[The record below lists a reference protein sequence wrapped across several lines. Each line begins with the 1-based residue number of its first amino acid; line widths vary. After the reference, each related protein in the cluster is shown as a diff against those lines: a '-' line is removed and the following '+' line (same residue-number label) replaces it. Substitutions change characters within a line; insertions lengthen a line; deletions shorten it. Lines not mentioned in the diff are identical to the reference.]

1 MKEFLSIAK
10 LIDSFQR
17 LPGIGHKTAEKMAYQ
32 VLEMK
37 DENVEYFADAL
48 REVKAKIHHC
58 PICGAYTEDD
68 VCEVCANE
76 MRDKTKIMVVS
87 YPKDVIAFEKIGA
100 FDGVYHVLGGAL
112 SSVNGITIDDLNIS
126 SLFDRIQNQKVSEVI
141 IATPPN
147 TEGETT
153 ALYLARVLSSTGVSV
168 TRIAYGLPLGGHLEY
183 ADALTLTKALEGRN
197 KI

>member
-1 MKEFLSIAK
+1 MKEFISISK

-37 DENVEYFADAL
+37 DENVEYFANAL
-48 REVKAKIHHC
+48 KEVKNRIHHC
-58 PICGAYTEDD
+58 PVCGAYTENELCD
-68 VCEVCANE
+68 VCSNE

-87 YPKDVIAFEKIGA
+87 YPKDVISFEKIGV

-112 SSVNGITIDDLNIS
+112 SSVNGITVNDLNIT
-126 SLFDRIQNQKVSEVI
+126 SLFDRIKNQKASEVI
-141 IATPPN
+141 VATPPN

-153 ALYLARVLSSTGVSV
+153 ALYLARILANTGVSV

>member
-1 MKEFLSIAK
+1 MKELRSIAK

-37 DENVEYFADAL
+37 GENVEYFADAL
-48 REVKAKIHHC
+48 KEVKEKIHHC
-58 PICGAYTEDD
+58 PVCGAYTEDD
-68 VCEVCANE
+68 VCEICSSE
-76 MRDKTKIMVVS
+76 TRDKTKIMVVS
-87 YPKDVIAFEKIGA
+87 YAKDVIAFEKIGV

-112 SSVNGITIDDLNIS
+112 SSINGVTINELNIS
-126 SLFDRIQNQKVSEVI
+126 SLFERIKEQKVKEII
-141 IATPPN
+141 IATNPN

-153 ALYLARVLSSTGVSV
+153 ALYLAHILASTGVTV

-183 ADALTLTKALEGRN
+183 ADPLTLTKALEGRN

>member
-1 MKEFLSIAK
+1 MKEFSSIAK

-17 LPGIGHKTAEKMAYQ
+17 FPGIGYKTAEKMAYQ

-37 DENVEYFADAL
+37 DENVEYFSDAL
-48 REVKAKIHHC
+48 KEVKSKIHHC
-58 PICGAYTEDD
+58 PICGSYTEDD
-68 VCEVCANE
+68 ICEVCASIS
-76 MRDKTKIMVVS
+76 RDKTKIMVVS

-112 SSVNGITIDDLNIS
+112 SSVNGVSVNDLNIP
-126 SLFDRIQNQKVSEVI
+126 SLFDRIKEQKVNEVI
-141 IATPPN
+141 VATNPN

-153 ALYLARVLSSTGVSV
+153 ALYLARVLQNTGVSV
-168 TRIAYGLPLGGHLEY
+168 TRLAYGLPLGGHLEY
-183 ADALTLTKALEGRN
+183 ADAMTLTRALEGRN

>member
-1 MKEFLSIAK
+1 MKELNSIAK
-10 LIDSFQR
+10 LTDSFQR

-32 VLEMK
+32 ILEMK
-37 DENVEYFADAL
+37 DENVEYFANAL
-48 REVKAKIHHC
+48 REVKQKIHHC
-58 PICGAYTEDD
+58 PICGAYTEDEICD
-68 VCEVCANE
+68 VCSNE
-76 MRDKTKIMVVS
+76 LRDKSKIMVVA

-100 FDGVYHVLGGAL
+100 YDGVYHVLGGVL
-112 SSVNGITIDDLNIS
+112 SSINGITIENLNIS
-126 SLFDRIQNQKVSEVI
+126 ALFDRIDKQKISEI
-141 IATPPN
+141 IVATPPN

-153 ALYLARVLSSTGVSV
+153 ALYLAKVLAQTGVNV

>member
-1 MKEFLSIAK
+1 MKEFTSIAK

-37 DENVEYFADAL
+37 DENVEYFSDAL
-48 REVKAKIHHC
+48 KEVKAKIHHC

-68 VCEVCANE
+68 VCEVCSSD

-87 YPKDVIAFEKIGA
+87 YPKDVIAFEKIGV
-100 FDGVYHVLGGAL
+100 FDGSYHVLGGAL
-112 SSVNGITIDDLNIS
+112 SSVNGITINDLNIA
-126 SLFDRIQNQKVSEVI
+126 SLFERIKSQNVSEI
-141 IATPPN
+141 IVATPPN

-153 ALYLARVLSSTGVSV
+153 ALYLARILTNTGVKI

>member
-1 MKEFLSIAK
+1 MKEFSSIAK

-48 REVKAKIHHC
+48 REVKSKIHHC
-58 PICGAYTEDD
+58 PICGSYTEDD
-68 VCEVCANE
+68 VCEVCSNE
-76 MRDKTKIMVVS
+76 LRDKTKIMVVS

-112 SSVNGITIDDLNIS
+112 SSVNGITISDLNIS
-126 SLFDRIQNQKVSEVI
+126 SLFDRIEKQKVTEVI
-141 IATPPN
+141 VATPPN

-153 ALYLARVLSSTGVSV
+153 ALYLARILANTGVSV

>member
-1 MKEFLSIAK
+1 MKELKSISK

-37 DENVEYFADAL
+37 PENVEYFADAL
-48 REVKAKIHHC
+48 KEVKIRIHHC
-58 PICGAYTEDD
+58 PICGAYTEDQI
-68 VCEVCANE
+68 CEVCANE
-76 MRDKTKIMVVS
+76 LRDKTKIMVVS
-87 YPKDVIAFEKIGA
+87 YAKDVIAFEKIGV
-100 FDGVYHVLGGAL
+100 FDGVYHVLNGAL
-112 SSVNGITIDDLNIS
+112 SSINGVTINDLNIN
-126 SLFDRIQNQKVSEVI
+126 SLFERIKEQKVVEI
-141 IATPPN
+141 ILATNPN

-153 ALYLARVLSSTGVSV
+153 ALYLAHILAETGVKV

>member
-1 MKEFLSIAK
+1 MKEFSSIAK

-37 DENVEYFADAL
+37 DENVAYFSDAL

-58 PICGAYTEDD
+58 PICGAYTEDKI
-68 VCEVCANE
+68 CEVCAND

-100 FDGVYHVLGGAL
+100 YDGVYHVLGGAL
-112 SSVNGITIDDLNIS
+112 SSVNGITISDLNVPS
-126 SLFDRIQNQKVSEVI
+126 FFERIKEQKVTEVI
-141 IATPPN
+141 VATPPN

-153 ALYLARVLSSTGVSV
+153 ALYLARILANTGVIV
-168 TRIAYGLPLGGHLEY
+168 TRIAHGLPLGGHLEY

>member
-76 MRDKTKIMVVS
+76 TRDKTKIMVVS

-112 SSVNGITIDDLNIS
+112 SSVNGITINDLNIS

-141 IATPPN
+141 VATPPN

>member
-1 MKEFLSIAK
+1 MKELNSIAK
-10 LIDSFQR
+10 LTDSFQR

-32 VLEMK
+32 ILEMK
-37 DENVEYFADAL
+37 DENVEYFANAL

-58 PICGAYTEDD
+58 PVCGAYTEDD
-68 VCEVCANE
+68 VCDICASD
-76 MRDKTKIMVVS
+76 MRDKTKIMVVA
-87 YPKDVIAFEKIGA
+87 YPKDVIAFEKIGV
-100 FDGVYHVLGGAL
+100 FDGVYHVLGGVL
-112 SSVNGITIDDLNIS
+112 SSVNGITINELNIT
-126 SLFDRIQNQKVSEVI
+126 SLFDRIKTQNVSEI
-141 IATPPN
+141 IVATPPN

-153 ALYLARVLSSTGVSV
+153 ALYLARVLQNTGVSV

>member
-1 MKEFLSIAK
+1 MKEFSSIAK

-48 REVKAKIHHC
+48 REVKSKIHHC
-58 PICGAYTEDD
+58 PICGSYTEDD
-68 VCEVCANE
+68 VCEVCTNE
-76 MRDKTKIMVVS
+76 LRDKTKVMVVS

-112 SSVNGITIDDLNIS
+112 SSVNGITISDLNIS
-126 SLFDRIQNQKVSEVI
+126 SLFDRIEKQKVTEVI
-141 IATPPN
+141 VATPPN

-153 ALYLARVLSSTGVSV
+153 ALYLARILANTGVSV

>member
-1 MKEFLSIAK
+1 MKEFSSIAK

-37 DENVEYFADAL
+37 DENVEYFSDAL

-58 PICGAYTEDD
+58 PVCGAYTEGEL
-68 VCEVCANE
+68 CEVCANVS
-76 MRDKTKIMVVS
+76 RDKTKVMVVS

-112 SSVNGITIDDLNIS
+112 SSVNGISINDLNIS
-126 SLFDRIQNQKVSEVI
+126 SLFERIKDQKVTEVI
-141 IATPPN
+141 VATNPD

-153 ALYLARVLSSTGVSV
+153 ALYLARILANTGVNV
-168 TRIAYGLPLGGHLEY
+168 TRLAYGLPLGGHLEY
-183 ADALTLTKALEGRN
+183 ADALTLTRALEGRN

>member
-1 MKEFLSIAK
+1 MKELKSISK

-37 DENVEYFADAL
+37 PENVEYFADAL
-48 REVKAKIHHC
+48 KEVKATIHHC
-58 PICGAYTEDD
+58 PICGAYTEDEI
-68 VCEVCANE
+68 CEVCAND

-87 YPKDVIAFEKIGA
+87 YAKDVIAFEKVGV
-100 FDGVYHVLGGAL
+100 FDGVYHVLNGAL
-112 SSVNGITIDDLNIS
+112 SSINGTTINDLNIN
-126 SLFDRIQNQKVSEVI
+126 SLFDRIKEQKVVEVI
-141 IATPPN
+141 IATNPN

-153 ALYLARVLSSTGVSV
+153 ALYLAHVLAETGVKV

-183 ADALTLTKALEGRN
+183 ADPLTLTKALEGRN

>member
-1 MKEFLSIAK
+1 MKELKSISK

-37 DENVEYFADAL
+37 PENVEYFADAL
-48 REVKAKIHHC
+48 KEVKNRIHHC
-58 PICGAYTEDD
+58 PICGAYTEDEI
-68 VCEVCANE
+68 CEVCANE
-76 MRDKTKIMVVS
+76 LRDKTKIMVVS
-87 YPKDVIAFEKIGA
+87 YAKDVIAFEKIGV
-100 FDGVYHVLGGAL
+100 FDGVYHVLNGAL
-112 SSVNGITIDDLNIS
+112 SSINGVTINDLNIN
-126 SLFDRIQNQKVSEVI
+126 SLFKRIKEQKVVEI
-141 IATPPN
+141 ILATNPN

-153 ALYLARVLSSTGVSV
+153 ALYLAHILAQTGVKV

>member
-1 MKEFLSIAK
+1 MKELNSIAK
-10 LIDSFQR
+10 LTDSFQR

-32 VLEMK
+32 ILEMK
-37 DENVEYFADAL
+37 DENVEYFANAL
-48 REVKAKIHHC
+48 KEVKAKIHHC
-58 PICGAYTEDD
+58 PICGSYTEDD
-68 VCEVCANE
+68 MCEVCANE
-76 MRDKTKIMVVS
+76 MRDKTKIMVVA

-100 FDGVYHVLGGAL
+100 FDGVYHVLGGVL
-112 SSVNGITIDDLNIS
+112 SSVNGVTISDLNIS
-126 SLFDRIQNQKVSEVI
+126 SLFDRIKTQNVSEI
-141 IATPPN
+141 IVATPPN

-153 ALYLARVLSSTGVSV
+153 ALYLARVLSETGVIV

>member
-1 MKEFLSIAK
+1 MKEFSSIAK

-37 DENVEYFADAL
+37 DQNVEYFADAL
-48 REVKAKIHHC
+48 REVKSKIHHC

-68 VCEVCANE
+68 ICEVCANE
-76 MRDKTKIMVVS
+76 IRDKTKIMVVS

-100 FDGVYHVLGGAL
+100 FNGVYHVLGGAL
-112 SSVNGITIDDLNIS
+112 SSVNGVTINDLNINT
-126 SLFDRIQNQKVSEVI
+126 LFDRIKNQKVSEVI
-141 IATPPN
+141 VATPPN

-153 ALYLARVLSSTGVSV
+153 ALYLARILANTGVSV

>member
-1 MKEFLSIAK
+1 MKELNSIAK
-10 LIDSFQR
+10 LADSFQR

-32 VLEMK
+32 ILEMK

-48 REVKAKIHHC
+48 REVKQKIHHC
-58 PICGAYTEDD
+58 PICGAYTENAMCD
-68 VCEVCANE
+68 VCANE
-76 MRDKTKIMVVS
+76 MRDKTKIMVVA

-100 FDGVYHVLGGAL
+100 YDGVYHVLGGVL
-112 SSVNGITIDDLNIS
+112 SSINGITIENLNIS
-126 SLFDRIQNQKVSEVI
+126 WLFNRIKDQKVEEI
-141 IATPPN
+141 IVATPPN

-153 ALYLARVLSSTGVSV
+153 ALYLAKVLQETGIAV

>member
-1 MKEFLSIAK
+1 MKELLSIAK

-37 DENVEYFADAL
+37 DENVTYFADAL
-48 REVKAKIHHC
+48 REVKSKIHHC

-68 VCEVCANE
+68 VCEVCAND

-87 YPKDVIAFEKIGA
+87 YPKDVIAFEKIGV
-100 FDGVYHVLGGAL
+100 FDGSYHVLGGVL
-112 SSVNGITIDDLNIS
+112 SSVNGITINDLNIA
-126 SLFDRIQNQKVSEVI
+126 SLFERIKNQNVQEI
-141 IATPPN
+141 IVATPPN

-153 ALYLARVLSSTGVSV
+153 ALYLARVLSATSVNV

>member
-1 MKEFLSIAK
+1 MKELKSISK

-37 DENVEYFADAL
+37 DENVEYFANAL
-48 REVKAKIHHC
+48 KEVKEKIHHC
-58 PICGAYTEDD
+58 PICGAYTEDEI
-68 VCEVCANE
+68 CEVCANE
-76 MRDKTKIMVVS
+76 MRDKKKIMVVS

-112 SSVNGITIDDLNIS
+112 SSINGITITDLNIS
-126 SLFDRIQNQKVSEVI
+126 SLFERIKTQGAEEVI
-141 IATPPN
+141 VATNPN

-153 ALYLARVLSSTGVSV
+153 ALYLARMLAETGVKV

>member
-1 MKEFLSIAK
+1 MKELKSISK

-37 DENVEYFADAL
+37 PENVEYFADAL
-48 REVKAKIHHC
+48 KEVKSRIHHC
-58 PICGAYTEDD
+58 PICGAYTEND
-68 VCEVCANE
+68 VCDVCANE
-76 MRDKTKIMVVS
+76 LRDKTKIMVVS
-87 YPKDVIAFEKIGA
+87 YAKDVIAFEKIGV
-100 FDGVYHVLGGAL
+100 FDGVYHVLNGAL
-112 SSVNGITIDDLNIS
+112 SSINGVTINDLNIN
-126 SLFDRIQNQKVSEVI
+126 SLFERIKEQKVVEI
-141 IATPPN
+141 ILATNPN

-153 ALYLARVLSSTGVSV
+153 ALYLAHILAETGVKV

>member
-1 MKEFLSIAK
+1 MKELKSISK

-37 DENVEYFADAL
+37 PENVEYFADAL
-48 REVKAKIHHC
+48 KEVKAKIHHC

-87 YPKDVIAFEKIGA
+87 YAKDVIAFEKVGV
-100 FDGVYHVLGGAL
+100 FDGVYHVLNGAL
-112 SSVNGITIDDLNIS
+112 SSINGVTINDLNIN
-126 SLFDRIQNQKVSEVI
+126 SLFDRIKEQKVVEII
-141 IATPPN
+141 IATNPN

-153 ALYLARVLSSTGVSV
+153 ALYLAHILAETGVKV

-183 ADALTLTKALEGRN
+183 ADPLTLTKALEGRN

>member
-1 MKEFLSIAK
+1 MKEFSSIAK

-37 DENVEYFADAL
+37 DENVEYFSDAL
-48 REVKAKIHHC
+48 KEVKAKIHHC
-58 PICGAYTEDD
+58 PVCGAYTEDD
-68 VCEVCANE
+68 LCDVCANE
-76 MRDKTKIMVVS
+76 LRDKTKIMVVS

-112 SSVNGITIDDLNIS
+112 SSVNGISINDLNIS
-126 SLFDRIQNQKVSEVI
+126 SLFDRIKEQKVTEVI
-141 IATPPN
+141 VATNPD

-153 ALYLARVLSSTGVSV
+153 ALYLARILANTGVNV
-168 TRIAYGLPLGGHLEY
+168 TRLAYGLPLGGHLEY
-183 ADALTLTKALEGRN
+183 ADALTLTRALEGRN

>member
-1 MKEFLSIAK
+1 MKELNSIAK
-10 LIDSFQR
+10 LTDSFQR

-32 VLEMK
+32 ILEMK

-48 REVKAKIHHC
+48 REVKDKIRHC
-58 PICGAYTEDD
+58 PICGAYTENDI
-68 VCEVCANE
+68 CEVCASE
-76 MRDKTKIMVVS
+76 LRDKTKIMVVA
-87 YPKDVIAFEKIGA
+87 YPKDVIAFEKIGV
-100 FDGVYHVLGGAL
+100 FDGVYHVLNGVL
-112 SSVNGITIDDLNIS
+112 SSVNGVTISDLNIS
-126 SLFDRIQNQKVSEVI
+126 SLFDRIKEQKVEEVI
-141 IATPPN
+141 VATPPN

-153 ALYLARVLSSTGVSV
+153 ALYLARVLAETGVNV

>member
-1 MKEFLSIAK
+1 MKELRSIAK

-37 DENVEYFADAL
+37 GENVEYFADAL
-48 REVKAKIHHC
+48 KEVKEKIHHC
-58 PICGAYTEDD
+58 PVCGAYTEDD
-68 VCEVCANE
+68 VCEICSSE
-76 MRDKTKIMVVS
+76 TRDKTKIMVVS
-87 YPKDVIAFEKIGA
+87 YAKDVIAFEKIGV
-100 FDGVYHVLGGAL
+100 FDGAYHVLGGAL
-112 SSVNGITIDDLNIS
+112 SSINGVTINQLNIS
-126 SLFDRIQNQKVSEVI
+126 SLFERIKEQKVKEII
-141 IATPPN
+141 IATNPN

-153 ALYLARVLSSTGVSV
+153 ALYLAHILASTGVTV

-183 ADALTLTKALEGRN
+183 ADPLTLTKALEGRN

>member
-1 MKEFLSIAK
+1 MRELKSISK

-37 DENVEYFADAL
+37 DESIDYFADAL
-48 REVKAKIHHC
+48 REVKQNIHHC
-58 PICGAYTEDD
+58 SICGAYTEDD

-76 MRDKTKIMVVS
+76 LRDKKKIMVVS
-87 YPKDVIAFEKIGA
+87 YPKDVISFEKIGV

-112 SSVNGITIDDLNIS
+112 SSINGVSISDLNVS
-126 SLFDRIQNQKVSEVI
+126 SLFEKIKDQKVEEVI
-141 IATPPN
+141 VATNPN
-147 TEGETT
+147 IEGETT
-153 ALYLARVLSSTGVSV
+153 ALYLARILAETGVKV
-168 TRIAYGLPLGGHLEY
+168 TRIAYGLPLGGNLEY

>member
-1 MKEFLSIAK
+1 MKELNSIAK
-10 LIDSFQR
+10 LTDSFQR

-32 VLEMK
+32 ILEMK
-37 DENVEYFADAL
+37 DENVEYFANAL
-48 REVKAKIHHC
+48 REVKTKIHHC

-68 VCEVCANE
+68 VCDICAND
-76 MRDKTKIMVVS
+76 MRDKTKIMVVA
-87 YPKDVIAFEKIGA
+87 YPKDVIAFEKIGVY
-100 FDGVYHVLGGAL
+100 DGVYHVLGGVL
-112 SSVNGITIDDLNIS
+112 SSINGITINELNIT
-126 SLFDRIQNQKVSEVI
+126 SLFDRIKSQNVSEI
-141 IATPPN
+141 IVATPPN

-153 ALYLARVLSSTGVSV
+153 ALYLARVLQSTGVNV

>member
-1 MKEFLSIAK
+1 MKEFISIAK

-37 DENVEYFADAL
+37 DENVEYFANAL
-48 REVKAKIHHC
+48 KEVKSKIHHC
-58 PICGAYTEDD
+58 PVCGAYTENDLCD
-68 VCEVCANE
+68 VCAND

-87 YPKDVIAFEKIGA
+87 YPKDVIAFEKIGV

-112 SSVNGITIDDLNIS
+112 SSVNGVTINDLNIP
-126 SLFDRIQNQKVSEVI
+126 SLFERIKEQKVSEVI
-141 IATPPN
+141 VATPPN

-153 ALYLARVLSSTGVSV
+153 ALYLARILTNTGVSV

>member
-1 MKEFLSIAK
+1 MKELKSISK

-37 DENVEYFADAL
+37 KESVECFSDAL
-48 REVKAKIHHC
+48 KEVKDKIHHC
-58 PICGAYTEDD
+58 PICGAYTEADFCD
-68 VCEVCANE
+68 VCANE
-76 MRDKTKIMVVS
+76 SRDKTKIMVVS
-87 YPKDVIAFEKIGA
+87 YAKDVIAFEKIGV
-100 FDGVYHVLGGAL
+100 FDGVYHVLNGAL
-112 SSVNGITIDDLNIS
+112 SSINGITINDLNVA
-126 SLFDRIQNQKVSEVI
+126 SLFERIKEQKIEEII
-141 IATPPN
+141 IATNPN

-153 ALYLARVLSSTGVSV
+153 ALYLAHVLANSGVKV

-183 ADALTLTKALEGRN
+183 ADPLTLTKALEGRN

>member
-1 MKEFLSIAK
+1 MKEFSSIAK

-48 REVKAKIHHC
+48 REVKSKIHHC

-68 VCEVCANE
+68 ICEVCAND

-112 SSVNGITIDDLNIS
+112 SSVNGVTINDLNVS
-126 SLFDRIQNQKVSEVI
+126 SLFDRIQQQKVSEVI
-141 IATPPN
+141 VATPPN

-153 ALYLARVLSSTGVSV
+153 ALYLARILANTGVNV

>member
-1 MKEFLSIAK
+1 MKELKSISK

-37 DENVEYFADAL
+37 DENVEYFANAL
-48 REVKAKIHHC
+48 KEVKEKIHHC
-58 PICGAYTEDD
+58 PICGAYTEDEI
-68 VCEVCANE
+68 CEVCANE
-76 MRDKTKIMVVS
+76 MRDKKKIMVVS

-112 SSVNGITIDDLNIS
+112 SSVNGITITDLNIS
-126 SLFDRIQNQKVSEVI
+126 SLFERIKTQEAEEI
-141 IATPPN
+141 IVATNPN

-153 ALYLARVLSSTGVSV
+153 ALYLARMLAETGIKV

>member
-1 MKEFLSIAK
+1 MKEFSSIAK

-37 DENVEYFADAL
+37 DQNVEYFADAL
-48 REVKAKIHHC
+48 REVKSKIHHC

-68 VCEVCANE
+68 ICEVCSNE

-112 SSVNGITIDDLNIS
+112 SSVNGVTINDLNINA
-126 SLFDRIQNQKVSEVI
+126 LFDRIKDQKVSEVI
-141 IATPPN
+141 VATPPN

-153 ALYLARVLSSTGVSV
+153 ALYLARILANTGVSV